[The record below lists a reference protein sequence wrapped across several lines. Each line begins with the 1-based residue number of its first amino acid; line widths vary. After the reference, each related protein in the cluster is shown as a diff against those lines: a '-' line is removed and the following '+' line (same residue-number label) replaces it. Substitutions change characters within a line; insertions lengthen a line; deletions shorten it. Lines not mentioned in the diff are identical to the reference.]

1 MKESQSRKNE
11 SGLEA
16 FCTPDHMESELILL
30 KLHSSQMRDCCCQ
43 CEKPELQSGYNKA
56 IDLLPTFKTKGKS
69 NLTLGPEPS
78 SGYCRGRRQLLSWSK
93 LMSIAA
99 ATVLGISTI
108 KDPAFCSAIVSPGLS
123 GLLSYGFPQCLF
135 CYNLTCW
142 HLFFLKEHCCN
153 GAAFPFK
160 MAWRM

>member
-1 MKESQSRKNE
+1 MQMNMKESQSRKNE

-108 KDPAFCSAIVSPGLS
+108 KDPAFCSAIVSPWIPKVFSVISLG
-123 GLLSYGFPQCLF
+123 GYFQGWE
-135 CYNLTCW
+135 LTTI
-142 HLFFLKEHCCN
+142 
-153 GAAFPFK
+153 
-160 MAWRM
+160 